1 MTYISVFSVSFFLLL
16 LGGGNNKANAQT
28 NSTSLGSYPN
38 KSIRVIVPFPPGGA
52 ADLLPRIISQKL
64 IESLGQNFVVE
75 NKPGGG
81 STIGVSQGAKA
92 AADGYTLT
100 LVTNGFTVNPSLY
113 PNLPYDTLKDFVP
126 IVRLAASPHVL
137 VINPDR
143 LYKSV
148 NELAHASRQRT
159 GTLTFASVGSGTIS
173 HLEGEMLKK
182 LANMPITHVPYKG
195 LAPALT
201 DVMGGHV
208 TMLFAAVPDIAQ
220 QVKEGKL
227 RALAITSASRSRLL
241 PELPTMSELGYL
253 DFKFEAWFGLLAPAG
268 VPPEVVR
275 ILNEELNRI
284 LRLPEI
290 SQRLLSQGLEPV
302 GGTSQEFSTFLRE
315 EISKYGKIV
324 KESGARI
331 D

>member
-16 LGGGNNKANAQT
+16 LGCFNNKANAQT

-148 NELAHASRQRT
+148 SELAHAARQRT

-241 PELPTMSELGYL
+241 PELPTMSELGYS

>member
-1 MTYISVFSVSFFLLL
+1 
-16 LGGGNNKANAQT
+16 
-28 NSTSLGSYPN
+28 
-38 KSIRVIVPFPPGGA
+38 
-52 ADLLPRIISQKL
+52 
-64 IESLGQNFVVE
+64 
-75 NKPGGG
+75 
-81 STIGVSQGAKA
+81 
-92 AADGYTLT
+92 
-100 LVTNGFTVNPSLY
+100 
-113 PNLPYDTLKDFVP
+113 
-126 IVRLAASPHVL
+126 
-137 VINPDR
+137 
-143 LYKSV
+143 
-148 NELAHASRQRT
+148 
-159 GTLTFASVGSGTIS
+159 
-173 HLEGEMLKK
+173 MLKK

-241 PELPTMSELGYL
+241 PELPTMSELGYS